1 MDILVGIERCA
12 KREQLFAV
20 AARLATRH
28 RVATHETQA
37 TFRGRCDDRPFGAGH
52 VRDDRAGFESP
63 AQPVPKSLDQRQ
75 CARRRRGEDDQV
87 RAFERFRGRGCS
99 QRDDAVGGGPPWA
112 VPGRAPRGDGPGI
125 AVGGLRERAG
135 QRPAD
140 QSEAEDCHAHLPSIA
155 VTTRT
160 KRCDPVLVSGDG
172 SGEADPPPRRRR
184 SQQPRS
190 DGVSPDAKPI
200 RVLLVDDHQLLT
212 GSLAQILDRE
222 PDIEVA
228 GIASTVEEAKALAR
242 ERMDVVLMDY
252 KLPDGTGAD
261 ATRAIKARWPTARVV
276 MLTALNDDETVLESI
291 QAGADGY
298 LTKDRAV
305 EDVVEAVRAANMGET
320 LLPHSVLVGIAERV
334 VAARDKSIDRR
345 QVEPLTPRELEVLR
359 ALTEGLST
367 PEICERLFIAP
378 NTLRTHVQNIM
389 GKLRVHS
396 KLEAVAFAI
405 RHRLVEPPRPEG
417 SLY

>member
-1 MDILVGIERCA
+1 MTD
-12 KREQLFAV
+12 Q
-20 AARLATRH
+20 AARSGASERARAIDPPMSPKPRIATRMG
-28 RVATHETQA
+28 RVSQH
-37 TFRGRCDDRPFGAGH
+37 
-52 VRDDRAGFESP
+52 DRARS
-63 AQPVPKSLDQRQ
+63 AL
-75 CARRRRGEDDQV
+75 
-87 RAFERFRGRGCS
+87 
-99 QRDDAVGGGPPWA
+99 
-112 VPGRAPRGDGPGI
+112 
-125 AVGGLRERAG
+125 
-135 QRPAD
+135 
-140 QSEAEDCHAHLPSIA
+140 H
-155 VTTRT
+155 
-160 KRCDPVLVSGDG
+160 PVLVSGAG
-172 SGEADPPPRRRR
+172 SWGFRPARSVEAPCPA
-184 SQQPRS
+184 RS
-190 DGVSPDAKPI
+190 DSSVSPDAKPI

-298 LTKDRAV
+298 MTKDRV
-305 EDVVEAVRAANMGET
+305 VDDVVSAVRAAHAGET
-320 LLPHSVLVGIAERV
+320 LLPRSVIMGIAQRV
-334 VAARDKSIDRR
+334 AAARDRSAER
-345 QVEPLTPRELEVLR
+345 QPIEPLTPRELEVLK

-367 PEICERLFIAP
+367 PEICDQLFIAP

-396 KLEAVAFAI
+396 KLEAVAFAL
-405 RHRLVEPPRPEG
+405 RHRLVEPPRADDR
-417 SLY
+417 LY